1 VKHLVLLYIGVA
13 KQKNTNMLQP
23 KDIVKIQEVKT
34 FFKNSWTQ
42 PEFFVKHL
50 ELFNFKKS
58 SALFSSVKTSG
69 VPFWD
74 LMKTLLTLPF
84 VGVKNIKGLSSNRFA
99 PKTDGEKD
107 VYYRAL
113 GNQKV
118 NWRRLLLLFVGRYLS
133 FDKELATPKDE
144 FKCLI
149 FDDTDIPKTG
159 KKVEGVSKIFNH
171 VTKRYIFGFKL
182 LLAGYWNGSVF
193 IPVDFS
199 IHREC
204 KETKKKYGLTIKQR
218 KKQKKT
224 QRSLK
229 SPAYKR
235 FEELNLKKTDMILAM
250 FKRVNKLKIEVDY
263 ILFDSWFTSIK
274 LIKALRAVNKN
285 IHIVGMYKY
294 NSQVV
299 MGEKAMSIRN
309 LRKYKKKISRSRA
322 MNLYYFAYIGEI
334 DGVKVKLF
342 LTKRGTN
349 GAWHTVLSTDTSLTF
364 TKAMKLY
371 NTRWTI
377 EVFFKEAKQLLGLGK
392 CQSTNFDVQIA
403 QTTITMIQYLML
415 SLKHRMEAYETIGG
429 MFKDVNQDFIEHKLN
444 ERILALIGEIL
455 SVLELIIEDLDFNH
469 VISQLMQNSEML
481 AFAQSVHQ
489 PEKISKLAA

>member
-1 VKHLVLLYIGVA
+1 
-13 KQKNTNMLQP
+13 MLQS
-23 KDIVKIQEVKT
+23 KDIAKIQEVKT

-58 SALFSSVKTSG
+58 SAMFCSVKTSG

-74 LMKTLLTLPF
+74 LMKTLLILPF
-84 VGVKNIKGLSSNRFA
+84 VGVKNIKGLSNNRFA

-107 VYYRAL
+107 VYYRGL

-118 NWRRLLLLFVGRYLS
+118 NWRRLLLLFVERYLA
-133 FDKELATPKDE
+133 FDKELSTPKDD

-149 FDDTDIPKTG
+149 FDDSDLPKTG
-159 KKVEGVSKIFNH
+159 KKVEGVSKIYNH
-171 VTKRYIFGFKL
+171 VTNRFIFGFKL

-204 KETKKKYGLTIKQR
+204 KEAKKKYGLTLKQR

-224 QRSLK
+224 KRSNK
-229 SPAYKR
+229 TPAFKR
-235 FEELNLKKTDMILAM
+235 FQELNSKKTDMIVAM
-250 FKRVNKLKIEVDY
+250 FKRVNKLGIEVDY
-263 ILFDSWFTSIK
+263 ILFDSWFTSLK
-274 LIKALRAVNKN
+274 LIDALRSVNKN
-285 IHIVGMYKY
+285 IQIIGMYKY
-294 NSQVV
+294 NSKVV
-299 MGEKAMSIRN
+299 IGQKIISIRN
-309 LRKYKKKISRSRA
+309 LRKYRKKMSRSRSIK
-322 MNLYYFAYIGEI
+322 LYYFEYVGEI

-342 LTKRGTN
+342 LTRRGTN
-349 GAWHTVLSTDTSLTF
+349 GAWHTVLSTDTRLTF
-364 TKAMKLY
+364 TKAMKIY

-444 ERILALIGEIL
+444 ERILVLVGEIL
-455 SVLELIIEDLDFNH
+455 NVLELIVGDIDFNQ
-469 VISQLMQNSEML
+469 VISSLMQNSEIL
-481 AFAQSVHQ
+481 AFAQRQ
-489 PEKISKLAA
+489 PQTENISKLAA